1 MQIYRYAF
9 QAMAARNEVVLAAAS
24 EASARAHADAA
35 IAEVTRIEA
44 AFSRYREGS
53 IVSRINAAAGS
64 GQAVAVDNETWS
76 LLEHAQTL
84 YQHSG
89 GLFDITSGVL
99 RRVWDFKAAVP
110 PSDEALAEVLPLIGW
125 PQVQRNAH
133 TVRLPQA
140 GMELDFGG
148 FGKEYAADRAGT
160 LLQARGVLHGYV
172 NLAGDMRVIGP
183 RPDGTPWR
191 MGIQHPRDANA
202 LIAHLPVAQGGLAT
216 SGDYERYFEHGGQ
229 RYCHVL
235 NPHTGMPVNF
245 WQSVSVLA
253 PLAVMAGT
261 CSTIAML
268 MQAQALEFLDAAGV
282 SYLAIDALGAVHM
295 ASVEPA
301 AAAA

>member
-64 GQAVAVDNETWS
+64 GQAVAVDDETWS

-125 PQVQRNAH
+125 PQVQRNGRS
-133 TVRLPQA
+133 VRLPQA

-191 MGIQHPRDANA
+191 MGIQHPRNASA

-216 SGDYERYFEHGGQ
+216 SGDYERYFEHGG
-229 RYCHVL
+229 RRFCHVL
-235 NPHTGMPVNF
+235 NPRTGMPVNF

-253 PLAVMAGT
+253 PLALMAGT

-295 ASVEPA
+295 GSVEPA

>member
-1 MQIYRYAF
+1 MQVYRYAF

-35 IAEVTRIEA
+35 IAEVARIEA
-44 AFSRYREGS
+44 AYSRYRASS
-53 IVSRINAAAGS
+53 IVSRINAAAGQA
-64 GQAVAVDNETWS
+64 QAVAVDDETWS
-76 LLEHAQTL
+76 LLEHADAL

-99 RRVWDFKAAVP
+99 RRVWDFKAGVP
-110 PSDEALAEVLPLIGW
+110 PSAAALAEVLPLIDW
-125 PQVQRNAH
+125 PSVQRDGRS
-133 TVRLPQA
+133 VRLPQA

-160 LLQARGVLHGYV
+160 LLQTRGVQHGYV

>member
-1 MQIYRYAF
+1 
-9 QAMAARNEVVLAAAS
+9 
-24 EASARAHADAA
+24 
-35 IAEVTRIEA
+35 
-44 AFSRYREGS
+44 
-53 IVSRINAAAGS
+53 
-64 GQAVAVDNETWS
+64 
-76 LLEHAQTL
+76 
-84 YQHSG
+84 
-89 GLFDITSGVL
+89 
-99 RRVWDFKAAVP
+99 
-110 PSDEALAEVLPLIGW
+110 
-125 PQVQRNAH
+125 
-133 TVRLPQA
+133 
-140 GMELDFGG
+140 
-148 FGKEYAADRAGT
+148 
-160 LLQARGVLHGYV
+160 
-172 NLAGDMRVIGP
+172 
-183 RPDGTPWR
+183 